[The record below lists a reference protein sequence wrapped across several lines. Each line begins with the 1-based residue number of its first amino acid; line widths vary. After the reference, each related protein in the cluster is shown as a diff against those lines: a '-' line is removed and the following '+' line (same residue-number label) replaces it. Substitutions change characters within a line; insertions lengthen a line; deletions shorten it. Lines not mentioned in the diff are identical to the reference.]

1 MGDNVRCCLLLIR
14 ALSDSTA
21 PTASP
26 PERMTPDERRSAFSL
41 ASIYAMRML
50 GLFMVMPVFMLEA
63 QHYEGGA
70 DLSAVGLA
78 MGVYGLVQA
87 VLQIPFGMAADR
99 VGRKRV
105 IYIGLGLLALGSL
118 VGAMATSVTGLAIG
132 RALQGGGAI
141 SAAVTA
147 LLADQTR
154 DEVRTKGTALVGASI
169 GLMFALSLVLGPVLS
184 AWGGLPAIF
193 GVTLLLAVAGVVIV
207 RFWTPPEPPL
217 PDPGAAKHSLWGLLV
232 HPDLVRLN
240 FGVFALYAVQL
251 ASWVAIPA
259 LLIQAGVP
267 SADHGWVYLPAVLLS
282 FVVMGVTLFPMER
295 RGLLRP
301 LFLGCIVLVMGVQ
314 AAWGFMTMGQP
325 QLWLLVFLL
334 FLFFCGFN
342 VLEAS
347 QPSLASRLAPLGS
360 RGAALGVYNTLQ
372 SLGIFAGG
380 AVGGLLLKKLG
391 AVGVFSASTGLMLVW
406 LLVAWGTHYVRRS
419 PASGGPAH

>member
-217 PDPGAAKHSLWGLLV
+217 PDPGAA
-232 HPDLVRLN
+232 
-240 FGVFALYAVQL
+240 
-251 ASWVAIPA
+251 
-259 LLIQAGVP
+259 
-267 SADHGWVYLPAVLLS
+267 
-282 FVVMGVTLFPMER
+282 
-295 RGLLRP
+295 
-301 LFLGCIVLVMGVQ
+301 
-314 AAWGFMTMGQP
+314 
-325 QLWLLVFLL
+325 
-334 FLFFCGFN
+334 
-342 VLEAS
+342 
-347 QPSLASRLAPLGS
+347 
-360 RGAALGVYNTLQ
+360 
-372 SLGIFAGG
+372 
-380 AVGGLLLKKLG
+380 
-391 AVGVFSASTGLMLVW
+391 
-406 LLVAWGTHYVRRS
+406 
-419 PASGGPAH
+419 

>member
-1 MGDNVRCCLLLIR
+1 MVCTVTL
-14 ALSDSTA
+14 
-21 PTASP
+21 P
-26 PERMTPDERRSAFSL
+26 PPDETRMTPNERRSAFSL

-63 QHYEGGA
+63 RHYEGGD
-70 DLSAVGLA
+70 DLSAIGMA

-87 VLQIPFGMAADR
+87 ALQIPFGMAADR
-99 VGRKRV
+99 FGRKRV
-105 IYIGLGLLALGSL
+105 IYLGLALLALGSI
-118 VGAMATSVTGLAIG
+118 VGATATSVSGLAWG

-154 DEVRTKGTALVGASI
+154 DAVRTKGTALVGASI

-184 AWGGLPAIF
+184 GWGGLSAIF
-193 GVTLLLAVAGVVIV
+193 GVTLLLAVLGVVIV
-207 RFWTPPEPPL
+207 RWWTPPEPVL
-217 PDPGAAKHSLWGLLV
+217 PVAGQAKHSLWGLLV

-259 LLIQAGVP
+259 LLIQAGVA
-267 SADHGWVYLPAVLLS
+267 STDHGWVYLPAVLLS

-295 RGLLRP
+295 RGRLRP

-314 AAWGFMTMGQP
+314 AAWSLLALSAP
-325 QLWLLVFLL
+325 PLWALAILL

-347 QPSLASRLAPLGS
+347 QPSLASRLAPPGS

-380 AVGGLLLKKLG
+380 ALGGLLLKSVG
-391 AVGVFSASTGLMLVW
+391 ASGVFMASAALMVVW
-406 LLVAWGTHYVRRS
+406 LGVAWRARFV
-419 PASGGPAH
+419 PASPTGTGTTH